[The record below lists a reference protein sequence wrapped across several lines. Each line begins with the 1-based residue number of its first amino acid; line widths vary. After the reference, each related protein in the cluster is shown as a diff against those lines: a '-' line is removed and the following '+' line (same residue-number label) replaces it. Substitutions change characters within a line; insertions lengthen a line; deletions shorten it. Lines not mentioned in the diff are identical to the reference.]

1 MVRSSLS
8 RSAVPRVVVFALSVA
23 LVPLPVAARAPTT
36 PSAPDQP
43 KPAAVAVETIKPP
56 QQQPLRAAIEKI
68 DARELQP
75 APARPAARRSA
86 QSTVVSKD
94 SPAFFKSGTGIVVL
108 AAIAAGVGY
117 ALYSVSNDRINSP
130 GKE

>member
-1 MVRSSLS
+1 MVRSSVP
-8 RSAVPRVVVFALSVA
+8 RSAVPRIVAFALSVA

-56 QQQPLRAAIEKI
+56 QQPLRAAIEKV

-75 APARPAARRSA
+75 APARRAMRRSA
-86 QSTVVSKD
+86 QSTDVNKESA
-94 SPAFFKSGTGIVVL
+94 AFFKSGTGIVVL
-108 AAIAAGVGY
+108 AVIAAGVGY

>member
-36 PSAPDQP
+36 PPVPDQP
-43 KPAAVAVETIKPP
+43 KPAAVETIKPP
-56 QQQPLRAAIEKI
+56 QQQPLRAAIEKV
-68 DARELQP
+68 DARELQRATP
-75 APARPAARRSA
+75 SQRPATRRSA
-86 QSTVVSKD
+86 QSTDVNKE

-108 AAIAAGVGY
+108 AVIAAGVGY

-130 GKE
+130 GRN

>member
-8 RSAVPRVVVFALSVA
+8 RSAVPRMVVFALSVA
-23 LVPLPVAARAPTT
+23 LVPLPVAARAPT
-36 PSAPDQP
+36 PPAPDQP
-43 KPAAVAVETIKPP
+43 KPAAVETIKPP
-56 QQQPLRAAIEKI
+56 QQPLRAAIEKV

-75 APARPAARRSA
+75 APSQRHAMRRSA
-86 QSTVVSKD
+86 QSTDVNKE

-117 ALYSVSNDRINSP
+117 ALYSVSNDRISSP
-130 GKE
+130 GK